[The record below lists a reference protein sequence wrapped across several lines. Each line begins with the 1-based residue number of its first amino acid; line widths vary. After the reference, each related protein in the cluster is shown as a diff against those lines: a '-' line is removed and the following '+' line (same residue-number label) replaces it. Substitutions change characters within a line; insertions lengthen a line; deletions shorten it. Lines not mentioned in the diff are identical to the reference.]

1 MKAWHR
7 AVEGGSAGNGVRDAA
22 GEAKLKEVGY
32 GG

>member
-1 MKAWHR
+1 MNAR
-7 AVEGGSAGNGVRDAA
+7 QGSIEGGGAGNGVRDAT